1 MAEPKEILLE
11 HFEKIVLLG
20 AIGIL
25 AYTGI
30 TSMSPPK
37 DLSKAAKVDK
47 DRRAIDSHMANAK
60 PTEDKLAD
68 RPGDLDKRLNPKGVP
83 ASELPAWMMHRRPGL
98 LTKEK
103 PKAARATAKHYS
115 VTDVKHDSSERGKAK
130 ITWQKASD
138 NDYVIVTNYVVQR
151 RLGKDG
157 EWEEIARLAEDT
169 TSYTDEKL
177 AARSEYYYRVVSV
190 AEIDRMSK
198 RVQRDK
204 MTLSPEDSEKISGE
218 TGPVTTERDIYLLP
232 QSVTVKDLVRDA
244 NSKDE
249 AYIYVYKFDPATG
262 DFLPKK
268 GFRVVEGEE
277 IGKKIKIGRKEVDY
291 TTGAIFESCRRETGK
306 GKHGQEIQVGV
317 IRFKWKASG
326 ASEEARTTDEKPTK

>member
-11 HFEKIVLLG
+11 HFEKIVLLAAVG
-20 AIGIL
+20 VL

-30 TSMSPPK
+30 TSLSPPK
-37 DLSKAAKVDK
+37 DLSTASKIDA
-47 DRRAIDSHMANAK
+47 DRRKIDTYMQNAK
-60 PTEDKLAD
+60 PKALELAD
-68 RPGDLDKRLNPKGVP
+68 RPKLLNERLNPQGVP
-83 ASELPAWMMHRRPGL
+83 AGEMPAWMLHRRPGV

-103 PKAARATAKHYS
+103 AKAARATAKHYS

-157 EWEEIARLAEDT
+157 EWEELARLAEDQ

-204 MTLSPEDSEKISGE
+204 MTLSSEDSEKISSE
-218 TGPVTTERDIYLLP
+218 TGPVTTERDIYLIP

-268 GFRVVEGEE
+268 GFRVLEGQE
-277 IGKKIKIGRKEVDY
+277 IGEKLKIGRKEVDY

-317 IRFKWKASG
+317 IKFKWKASG
-326 ASEEARTTDEKPTK
+326 EEEEARTTDPKPTK

>member
-11 HFEKIVLLG
+11 HFEKIVLL
-20 AIGIL
+20 AAVGIL

-37 DLSKAAKVDK
+37 DLSKAKKVDQ
-47 DRRAIDSHMANAK
+47 DRRKIDTHMQNAK
-60 PTEDKLAD
+60 PKAEKLAD
-68 RPGDLDKRLNPKGVP
+68 RPADLNKRLNPSGVQGG
-83 ASELPAWMMHRRPGL
+83 ALPAWSMHRRPGV

-103 PKAARATAKHYS
+103 PKAARAQAKHYS
-115 VTDVKHDSSERGKAK
+115 VTDVKHDASDRGKAK

-151 RLGKDG
+151 RVGKDG

-204 MTLSPEDSEKISGE
+204 MTLSSEDSEKISSE
-218 TGPVTTERDIYLLP
+218 TGPVTTERDVYLIP

-249 AYIYVYKFDPATG
+249 AYVYVYKFDPATG

-268 GFRVVEGEE
+268 GFRVVEGQE
-277 IGKKIKIGRKEVDY
+277 IGQKLKIGRKEVDY
-291 TTGAIFESCRRETGK
+291 STGAIFESCRRETGK
-306 GKHGQEIQVGV
+306 GKHGQDIQVGV
-317 IRFKWKASG
+317 IKFKWKASG
-326 ASEEARTTDEKPTK
+326 ETEEARTTDPKPTK